1 MPNIEPRENILTLYT
16 NIKTIIDTSKEQATI
31 QLNNTMVLSYWD
43 IGRELKEEIL
53 KEKRATYGKE
63 VVKKISEKRLLAY
76 GRGYSRSNLEIMMK
90 LYTFF
95 DKEICTTLSHKFSWS
110 HFVKFIKVK
119 DELKRNL
126 YIIMSSRYKAKA
138 KK

>member
-63 VVKKISEKRLLAY
+63 VVKKISEKLSLEY
-76 GRGYSRSNLEIMMK
+76 GRGYSKASLLRMIQV
-90 LYTFF
+90 YTIFSE
-95 DKEICTTLSHKFSWS
+95 KEIVATLSRQFSWS
-110 HFVKFIKVK
+110 HFVEFIKVK
-119 DELKRNL
+119 DELKREF
-126 YIIMSSRYKAKA
+126 
-138 KK
+138 